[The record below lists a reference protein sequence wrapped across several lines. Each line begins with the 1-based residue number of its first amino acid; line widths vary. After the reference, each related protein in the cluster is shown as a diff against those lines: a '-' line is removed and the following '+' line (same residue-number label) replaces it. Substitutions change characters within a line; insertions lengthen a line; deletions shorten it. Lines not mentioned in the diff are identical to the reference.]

1 MVIARVP
8 DPWRMVAARRH
19 YIPANVHLVKHVAAA
34 AGDEVCALGQEVFI
48 NGRLVA
54 ERRAVDAGDRPMPS
68 WSGCVRLHASQLFL
82 LMTDNLASFD
92 GRYFGFTGG
101 SQVIRSEEHT
111 SELQSLMR
119 I

>member
-8 DPWRMVAARRH
+8 DPWRMLAARRH
-19 YIPANVHLVKHVAAA
+19 YIPANVPLVKHVAAA

-68 WSGCVRLHASQLFL
+68 WSGCVRQTGRASCRERGCQYVEVSVG
-82 LMTDNLASFD
+82 A
-92 GRYFGFTGG
+92 
-101 SQVIRSEEHT
+101 V
-111 SELQSLMR
+111 SLKK
-119 I
+119 

>member
-1 MVIARVP
+1 ML
-8 DPWRMVAARRH
+8 AARRH
-19 YIPANVHLVKHVAAA
+19 YIPANVPLVKHVAAA

-68 WSGCVRLHASQLFL
+68 WSGCVRLHGSQLFM

-92 GRYFGFTGG
+92 GRYFGVPGG
-101 SQVIRSEEHT
+101 SQIGRASCRERVCPYESISVGAV
-111 SELQSLMR
+111 
-119 I
+119 